1 MHLYVHIPFCKQA
14 CYYCDFHFSTNL
26 SLKDKMV
33 DAICKEIELQ
43 KDYLQNKKL
52 QTIYFGGGTPSL
64 LTGSDFEK
72 IFYAISKFYDVSSLE
87 ETTIETNPDDITID
101 KINEWKS
108 FGMDR
113 VSLGIQTFDN
123 DLLKFMNRAHDSNQ
137 SITAL
142 DSLLNNNLENI
153 TIDLIYA
160 KNAKE
165 FDIEKQ
171 NAILRNDLNI
181 IEKYNLNH
189 ISAYNLTIEDSTVF
203 GKWVKQ
209 KKIEPIGED
218 YAAEQYEILV
228 NSLTSQGF
236 EQYEVSNFAK
246 NRNYALHNSA
256 YWKNEEYLG
265 IGPSA
270 HSYNLVSRQSNISN
284 NSKYIAAIE
293 SEKVPFSKENLSI
306 SDKVNDYLLC
316 GLRTIWGIDAKKISQ
331 IAGEIP
337 QTFWDTLDILKN
349 QNLVVQSEDSIKITT
364 QGRIF
369 SDKIASDLFF
379 D

>member
-26 SLKDKMV
+26 SLKEKMV
-33 DAICKEIELQ
+33 DAICTEIELQ

-64 LTGSDFEK
+64 LSGGDFEK
-72 IFYAISKFYDVSSLE
+72 IFKTISNLYDLSSLE
-87 ETTIETNPDDITID
+87 ETTIETNPDDISLE
-101 KINEWKS
+101 KINEWKA
-108 FGMDR
+108 FGIDR

-123 DLLKFMNRAHDSNQ
+123 DLLKFMNRAHDSHQ
-137 SITAL
+137 SLEAL
-142 DSLLNNNLENI
+142 SLLLNNDLENI
-153 TIDLIYA
+153 TIELIYA
-160 KNAKE
+160 KNAKK
-165 FDIEKQ
+165 FDLEKQ
-171 NAILRNDLNI
+171 NSILRNDLDI
-181 IEKYNLNH
+181 IEKYNLKH

-209 KKIEPIGED
+209 KKLEPIGED
-218 YAAEQYEILV
+218 YAAEQYEILIE
-228 NSLTSQGF
+228 SLTAQGF

-246 NRNYALHNSA
+246 NGKYALHNSA

-265 IGPSA
+265 VGPSA
-270 HSYNLVSRQSNISN
+270 HSYNRFSRQSNISN
-284 NSKYIAAIE
+284 NSKYIDTVA
-293 SEKVPFSKENLSI
+293 SHKVPFSLETLGV
-306 SDKVNDYLLC
+306 SDKANDYLLC
-316 GLRTIWGIDAKKISQ
+316 GLRTIWGIDTKKISQ
-331 IAGEIP
+331 IVGEIP
-337 QTFWDTLDILKN
+337 QTFWDALDILKN
-349 QNLVVQSEDSIKITT
+349 KNLVVQSGDSIKITS

>member
-33 DAICKEIELQ
+33 DAICTEIELQ

-64 LTGSDFEK
+64 LSGGDFEK
-72 IFYAISKFYDVSSLE
+72 ILKTISNVYDLSSLE
-87 ETTIETNPDDITID
+87 ETTIETNPDDISLE
-101 KINEWKS
+101 KINEWKA
-108 FGMDR
+108 FGIDR

-123 DLLKFMNRAHDSNQ
+123 DLLKFMNRAHDSHQ
-137 SITAL
+137 SKLAL
-142 DSLLNNNLENI
+142 DLLLTNNLENI

-165 FDIEKQ
+165 FNLEKQ
-171 NAILRNDLNI
+171 NSILKRDLEI
-181 IEKYNLNH
+181 INNYNLKH

-203 GKWVKQ
+203 GKWVKE
-209 KKIEPIGED
+209 KKLEPIGED
-218 YAAEQYEILV
+218 YAAEQYEILIE
-228 NSLTSQGF
+228 SLTAQGF

-246 NRNYALHNSA
+246 NGKYALHNSA

-265 IGPSA
+265 VGPSA
-270 HSYNLVSRQSNISN
+270 HSYNRFSRQSNISN
-284 NSKYIAAIE
+284 NSKYIDAVA
-293 SEKVPFSKENLSI
+293 SHKVPFSLETLSV

-316 GLRTIWGIDAKKISQ
+316 GLRTIWGIDTKKISQ
-331 IAGEIP
+331 IVGEIP
-337 QTFWDTLDILKN
+337 QTFWDALDILKN
-349 QNLVVQSEDSIKITT
+349 QNLVVQSGNSIKITS

-369 SDKIASDLFF
+369 SDRIASDLFF

>member
-1 MHLYVHIPFCKQA
+1 MHLYIHIPFCKQA

-43 KDYLQNKKL
+43 KGYLQNKKL
-52 QTIYFGGGTPSL
+52 QTVYFGGGTPSL
-64 LTGSDFEK
+64 LSGADFIK
-72 IFYAISKFYDVSSLE
+72 IFNAISKFYDVSSLE
-87 ETTIETNPDDITID
+87 ETTIETNPDDITIE

-108 FGMDR
+108 FGIDR

-137 SITAL
+137 SFDAL
-142 DSLLNNNLENI
+142 DLLLNNSLENI

-165 FDIEKQ
+165 FDVDKQ
-171 NAILRNDLNI
+171 NAILRKDLEI
-181 IEKYNLNH
+181 IEKYNLKH

-209 KKIEPIGED
+209 KKLEPIGED
-218 YAAEQYEILV
+218 YAAEQYEILI

-246 NRNYALHNSA
+246 NGNYALHNTA

-270 HSYNLVSRQSNISN
+270 HSYNLVSRQANISN
-284 NSKYIAAIE
+284 NSKYITAIE
-293 SEKVPFSKENLSI
+293 SEKVPFSMKNLSI

-316 GLRTIWGIDAKKISQ
+316 GLRTIWGIETKKISQ

-349 QNLVVQSEDSIKITT
+349 QNLVVQSGDSIKITS

-369 SDKIASDLFF
+369 SDKIASDLFWE
-379 D
+379 

>member
-1 MHLYVHIPFCKQA
+1 MA
-14 CYYCDFHFSTNL
+14 
-26 SLKDKMV
+26 LKDKMV

-43 KDYLQNKKL
+43 TDYLQKKKL

-64 LTGSDFEK
+64 LSGHDFEK
-72 IFYAISKFYDVSSLE
+72 IFKTISSFYDITGLE
-87 ETTIETNPDDITID
+87 ECTIETNPDDITID

-108 FGMDR
+108 FGIDR
-113 VSLGIQTFDN
+113 VSLGIQTFD
-123 DLLKFMNRAHDSNQ
+123 DELLQFMNRGHDSHQ
-137 SITAL
+137 SKVAL
-142 DSLLNNNLENI
+142 DLLQNNNLENI

-171 NAILRNDLNI
+171 NSILKKDLEI
-181 IEKYNLNH
+181 IKKYNLNH

-209 KKIEPIGED
+209 KKLEPIGED
-218 YAAEQYEILV
+218 YAAEQYDILIE
-228 NSLTSQGF
+228 SLTDQGF

-246 NRNYALHNSA
+246 NKKYAVHNSA

-284 NSKYIAAIE
+284 NAKYIAALE
-293 SEKVPFSKENLSI
+293 SGKVPFSIENLCI
-306 SDKVNDYLLC
+306 SDKVNEYLLC
-316 GLRTIWGIDAKKISQ
+316 GLRTIWGIDIKKISQ

-337 QTFWDTLDILKN
+337 QTFWDTLSILKK
-349 QNLVVQSEDSIKITT
+349 QNMIIQSEDSIKITS

-369 SDKIASDLFF
+369 SDRIASDLFF
-379 D
+379 E